1 MVASRGCWCIVLE
14 PVQAP
19 HSCQDMWVRS
29 QGGAAGCDLPDPPSL
44 HLACTTIT
52 THSNSNT
59 YMHEAP
65 CYGPRAPGSR
75 PRALSPEPRA
85 SAPGPGSRALMHTY
99 RHGCMYGWGVIH
111 THIHGCMHACWA
123 APDPRKMLIC
133 LYVCTHTYKHIN
145 LFQDAGMHAA
155 SAGRELPGDAGC
167 LLAKLSSGSYDPPQ
181 WQSRRH
187 PHPPRRSRPN
197 GRSSGLPA

>member
-29 QGGAAGCDLPDPPSL
+29 RGGAAGCDLPDPPSL

-65 CYGPRAPGSR
+65 CYGPCAPGSR
-75 PRALSPEPRA
+75 PRALKPEPRA

-99 RHGCMYGWGVIH
+99 RHGCMYGWGIIH
-111 THIHGCMHACWA
+111 THIHGCMHACMHA
-123 APDPRKMLIC
+123 ALDPRKIC

-145 LFQDAGMHAA
+145 LIPRPRDARIDRTRAPWRCG
-155 SAGRELPGDAGC
+155 
-167 LLAKLSSGSYDPPQ
+167 LLAKQ
-181 WQSRRH
+181 WQL
-187 PHPPRRSRPN
+187 RPAAVAK
-197 GRSSGLPA
+197 SQTPAPSKEVST

>member
-1 MVASRGCWCIVLE
+1 MAAVLFSAREQYPAQNRICSRLSLAKGDGHELGVAWKSHAQQCMVASRGCWCIVLE

-19 HSCQDMWVRS
+19 QSCQDMWIRS

-75 PRALSPEPRA
+75 PRAQS
-85 SAPGPGSRALMHTY
+85 PGPQPQVQVRGPSCTHTATDACMDGESSIHTY
-99 RHGCMYGWGVIH
+99 MAV
-111 THIHGCMHACWA
+111 CMHAGQ
-123 APDPRKMLIC
+123 PRIPEK
-133 LYVCTHTYKHIN
+133 N
-145 LFQDAGMHAA
+145 
-155 SAGRELPGDAGC
+155 
-167 LLAKLSSGSYDPPQ
+167 
-181 WQSRRH
+181 
-187 PHPPRRSRPN
+187 
-197 GRSSGLPA
+197 